1 MSIQK
6 YSFCIYFVNYY
17 TNCVKKDKIPI
28 KEEGCYML
36 GNRIRELRKKRGLT
50 QKQLAQKLNV
60 SEQAIAGYEQ
70 NARRPN
76 PDMLK
81 DLANFFGVSVDY
93 LLCNDNTSK
102 TLSDATEDKE
112 LNQKILQMAQDEFDR
127 TLFKKYGDLSDEK
140 KKLVMAV
147 INGIIEEA
155 SKED

>member
-1 MSIQK
+1 
-6 YSFCIYFVNYY
+6 
-17 TNCVKKDKIPI
+17 
-28 KEEGCYML
+28 ML
-36 GNRIRELRKKRGLT
+36 GNRIKELRKKRGLT
-50 QKQLAQKLNV
+50 QKQLAQKFNV

-81 DLANFFGVSVDY
+81 DLANFFEVSVDY
-93 LLCNDNTSK
+93 LLGNDDTSIS
-102 TLSDATEDKE
+102 LSNATEDKE
-112 LNQKILQMAQDEFDR
+112 LNKKILQMAQDEFDR
-127 TLFKKYGDLSDEK
+127 TLFKKYGDLSEEK